1 MWLCGCV
8 VVWLCGCVVVW
19 PCGCVTVWLCDRVAV
34 WLCGYV
40 AVWLCGRVAVLAGS
54 RGKGRGELP
63 PAIVDRAI
71 LIGAPVSNRVIWRWL
86 LFACFFGAMTCADTY
101 ASMGNDQVD
110 VRRHLDG
117 DERSMHVVF
126 VLLMSIERLVYASPQ
141 DRQD

>member
-71 LIGAPVSNRVIWRWL
+71 LIGAACIKQGHLALAPFRL
-86 LFACFFGAMTCADTY
+86 LF
-101 ASMGNDQVD
+101 
-110 VRRHLDG
+110 RRHDLC
-117 DERSMHVVF
+117 RY
-126 VLLMSIERLVYASPQ
+126 I
-141 DRQD
+141 RQHGQ